1 MIENRL
7 KEARKNAGYSA
18 ERVAE
23 FLGVSPVTIYR
34 YENGKIKTIP
44 YEFIEPLAKLL
55 SVSPEYLTG
64 WDRYDQ
70 SDFIIPDPDTMGK
83 MIQNMSREEL
93 EEIVRSYN
101 KIIYGM
107 LKTT

>member
-1 MIENRL
+1 
-7 KEARKNAGYSA
+7 
-18 ERVAE
+18 
-23 FLGVSPVTIYR
+23 
-34 YENGKIKTIP
+34 
-44 YEFIEPLAKLL
+44 
-55 SVSPEYLTG
+55 VSPEYLTG